1 MGRTVGYTDGTA
13 VGTVGTGMAGPRRR
27 HNAPHRA
34 TAGLAHAL
42 IVAGLGVGLGLGPA
56 GALVGLA
63 YGSCLAVLLAGA
75 LRTAGRASLGP
86 ADHVTLARALLVGGV
101 TALVADGFMTDEP
114 AVGLLVGIAAV
125 ALALDAVDGQVAR
138 RTGTASPLGA
148 RFDMEVD
155 AFLIAVLSVHV
166 AFTVGWWVLAIGAM
180 RYVFVIAGYVWPW
193 LRGTLPPS
201 YVAKTIAAV
210 QGIVLTVAAAGL
222 LPAAVTQ
229 TAVAAAL
236 ALLTW
241 SFGRD
246 VPRLRALARVHH
258 QPRSPQPRPAT

>member
-1 MGRTVGYTDGTA
+1 MTA
-13 VGTVGTGMAGPRRR
+13 
-27 HNAPHRA
+27 
-34 TAGLAHAL
+34 
-42 IVAGLGVGLGLGPA
+42 LGAGLGLGPT

-63 YGSCLAVLLAGA
+63 YGTCLAVLLARA
-75 LRTAGRASLGP
+75 LRSAGRVSPSP
-86 ADHVTLARALLVGGV
+86 ADHVTLVRALLVGGV
-101 TALVADGFMTDEP
+101 TALVADGLVTGEP
-114 AVGLLVGIAAV
+114 AVKTIVGLAAV

-155 AFLIAVLSVHV
+155 AFLIAVLSVQV
-166 AFTVGWWVLAIGAM
+166 ALVAGWWVLAIGAM
-180 RYVFVIAGYVWPW
+180 RYVFVLAGYVWPW

-201 YVAKTIAAV
+201 YAAKTIAAV

-222 LPAAVTQ
+222 LPAAVAEA
-229 TAVAAAL
+229 AVAVAL

-258 QPRSPQPRPAT
+258 HPRNPQPRPAI